1 MKVGKTH
8 CLRLS
13 RSDHTLWICSVILS
27 GLNVSVGASKESDS
41 AVSKYVSILGFLTS
55 TMRSSVEEI
64 NSSKVCCSALTDSS
78 TISTWYCEESISIS
92 GSKPNKSRILILLDV
107 LVLFIEK

>member
-55 TMRSSVEEI
+55 TMNLLLR
-64 NSSKVCCSALTDSS
+64 K
-78 TISTWYCEESISIS
+78 
-92 GSKPNKSRILILLDV
+92 LILQKFVVQHL
-107 LVLFIEK
+107 